1 MRVRKSSRPAT
12 LPPSVV
18 PDLFRRQAIDH
29 QRQKFHGAIVLTRS
43 PQQAAWTAFFVLLV
57 LALLA
62 FAATQGFA
70 RQETV
75 TGVLLPSGGVLRLV
89 APQAGVVL
97 PGGAAQGQQV
107 VAGAPVLRLSAEQ
120 SSARGP
126 TQAAV
131 AESLSSRQLALRDE
145 LKQQAEQARQQAAAL
160 DDRIGNLAATLQQ
173 HERELALQRER
184 VAVMQDIAARYPEL
198 VRSGAVS
205 PVEVAE
211 KNAEVLDQRS
221 RLATLERQRLALQQD
236 LASARAQRQAVPLQ
250 AGREGSQLRR
260 EAQALSQQQAEN
272 EARRETAVLAPQAGR
287 VATVLASPGQSVA
300 AGQLLATLLPG
311 GSGSAL
317 EAELEVPTRAAGFV
331 RPGTPVKL
339 RVDAFPYARFGQLP
353 AHVREVS
360 QSAVAMAPADDTAGG
375 SSAAGAAAASGVYRV
390 RVVIDAT
397 DAAALAWRD
406 ALKAG
411 MRVQASLVAEK
422 RTLVEWVLEPLA
434 GLQVAAR

>member
-1 MRVRKSSRPAT
+1 M
-12 LPPSVV
+12 
-18 PDLFRRQAIDH
+18 PDLFRRQAIDQ

-43 PQQAAWTAFFVLLV
+43 PQQAAWTVFFVLLV
-57 LALLA
+57 LALIA

-75 TGVLLPSGGVLRLV
+75 SGVLLPSGGVLRLV

-97 PGGAAQGQQV
+97 PGGVAQGQP
-107 VAGAPVLRLSAEQ
+107 VAANAPVLRLSAEQ
-120 SSARGP
+120 SSATGP
-126 TQAAV
+126 TQSAV
-131 AESLSSRQLALRDE
+131 ADSLTSRQRALLDE

-160 DDRIGNLAATLQQ
+160 DARITNLDAALQQ

-184 VAVMQDIAARYPEL
+184 IAVMQDIAARYPEL

-211 KNAEVLDQRS
+211 KNAEVLDQRA
-221 RLATLERQRLALQQD
+221 RLSTLERQRLALQQD

-250 AGREGSQLRR
+250 AEREGSQLRR

-287 VATVLASPGQSVA
+287 IGTVLASPGQSVA

-331 RPGTPVKL
+331 KPGTSVKL

-360 QSAVAMAPADDTAGG
+360 QSAVAMAPTDDTPAANSGANPGNG
-375 SSAAGAAAASGVYRV
+375 SGNGVYRV

-397 DAAALAWRD
+397 DGAALAWRD
-406 ALKAG
+406 SLKAG

>member
-1 MRVRKSSRPAT
+1 M
-12 LPPSVV
+12 

-43 PQQAAWTAFFVLLV
+43 PQQAAWTVFFVLLV
-57 LALLA
+57 LALIG

-75 TGVLLPSGGVLRLV
+75 SGVLLPSGGVLRLV

-97 PGGAAQGQQV
+97 PGGVAQGQP
-107 VAGAPVLRLSAEQ
+107 VAANAPVLRLSAEQ
-120 SSARGP
+120 SSAQGP
-126 TQAAV
+126 TQSAV
-131 AESLSSRQLALRDE
+131 ADSLTSRQRALLDE

-160 DDRIGNLAATLQQ
+160 DARIANLDATLQQ

-184 VAVMQDIAARYPEL
+184 IAVMQDIASRYPEL

-211 KNAEVLDQRS
+211 KNAEVLDQRA

-250 AGREGSQLRR
+250 AEREGSQLRR
-260 EAQALSQQQAEN
+260 EAQALTQQQAEN

-311 GSGSAL
+311 GSGGAL
-317 EAELEVPTRAAGFV
+317 EAELDVPTRAAGFV
-331 RPGTPVKL
+331 KPGTAVKL

-360 QSAVAMAPADDTAGG
+360 QSAVAPADGPSADGG
-375 SSAAGAAAASGVYRV
+375 NNGVNSGGIYRV
-390 RVVIDAT
+390 RVVIDPT

-422 RTLVEWVLEPLA
+422 RTLIEWVLEPLA

>member
-1 MRVRKSSRPAT
+1 V
-12 LPPSVV
+12 
-18 PDLFRRQAIDH
+18 
-29 QRQKFHGAIVLTRS
+29 
-43 PQQAAWTAFFVLLV
+43 AAN
-57 LALLA
+57 AL
-62 FAATQGFA
+62 
-70 RQETV
+70 
-75 TGVLLPSGGVLRLV
+75 
-89 APQAGVVL
+89 
-97 PGGAAQGQQV
+97 
-107 VAGAPVLRLSAEQ
+107 VLRLSAEQ
-120 SSARGP
+120 SSAQGP
-126 TQAAV
+126 TQSAV
-131 AESLSSRQLALRDE
+131 ADSLTSRQRALLDE

-160 DDRIGNLAATLQQ
+160 DARIANLDAALQQ

-184 VAVMQDIAARYPEL
+184 IAVMQDIAARYPEL

-211 KNAEVLDQRS
+211 KNAEVLDQRA
-221 RLATLERQRLALQQD
+221 RLSTLERQRLALQQD

-250 AGREGSQLRR
+250 AEREGSQLRR

-287 VATVLASPGQSVA
+287 IGTVLASPGQSVA

-331 RPGTPVKL
+331 KPGTPVKL

-360 QSAVAMAPADDTAGG
+360 QSAVAMAPTADPPAGTGGAGPSG
-375 SSAAGAAAASGVYRV
+375 SNGVYRV

-397 DAAALAWRD
+397 DGAALAWRD
-406 ALKAG
+406 SLKAG

-422 RTLVEWVLEPLA
+422 RTLIEWVLEPLA